1 MIDLSQYLRRKEDIG
16 REEEVGLLHLY
27 LHLVL
32 LLHLHLFCTCTC
44 TPAPRPAP
52 APAPPLHLHMHTCTS
67 SEPAHL
73 HLQVGEVE
81 ERDITTVMD
90 QKNYIEEMNR
100 YQFGSIGVFKSD
112 FKNF

>member
-1 MIDLSQYLRRKEDIG
+1 
-16 REEEVGLLHLY
+16 
-27 LHLVL
+27 
-32 LLHLHLFCTCTC
+32 
-44 TPAPRPAP
+44 
-52 APAPPLHLHMHTCTS
+52 MHTCTS

-100 YQFGSIGVFKSD
+100 YQFNLMQTCKLNKTSNQILKI
-112 FKNF
+112 NF